1 LLALHVDDITLSS
14 DSKTILEEIGNAIKK
29 KFDVTDDGEISEV
42 LKIKITRD
50 IPNQK
55 LFLSQSNYIKQAL
68 QNFNLHEANIVNTPM
83 EANTVS
89 SADCPLLG
97 SEAHSEMSKIPYREA
112 CGTLMSLAINTRP
125 DISYSV
131 GVACRFMHN
140 PGLPH
145 WNLVKRIFKYLKGTM
160 DYQLCLGGSIIL
172 NLNEFRSTQ
181 PHLVDGQSKFNSR
194 MFGLLD
200 ADWSGDRDNSRS
212 TTGYSFFLGSSLL
225 SWASRLQATAAS
237 STTHAEYYAAY
248 HSTTEALW
256 LQKLLISLQLLPG
269 GEPTILFSDNSGAIQ
284 LGKHHMVTQ
293 RSKHFSSKLHLVR
306 DTHQSGAIKLT
317 HIPTSINVSDIF
329 TKPLPRKQF
338 EFFRENLGL
347 VNPLKV

>member
-1 LLALHVDDITLSS
+1 VQ
-14 DSKTILEEIGNAIKK
+14 
-29 KFDVTDDGEISEV
+29 VV
-42 LKIKITRD
+42 VVV
-50 IPNQK
+50 Q
-55 LFLSQSNYIKQAL
+55 
-68 QNFNLHEANIVNTPM
+68 V
-83 EANTVS
+83 
-89 SADCPLLG
+89 
-97 SEAHSEMSKIPYREA
+97 
-112 CGTLMSLAINTRP
+112 
-125 DISYSV
+125 
-131 GVACRFMHN
+131 
-140 PGLPH
+140 
-145 WNLVKRIFKYLKGTM
+145 
-160 DYQLCLGGSIIL
+160 
-172 NLNEFRSTQ
+172 
-181 PHLVDGQSKFNSR
+181 
-194 MFGLLD
+194 
-200 ADWSGDRDNSRS
+200 
-212 TTGYSFFLGSSLL
+212 
-225 SWASRLQATAAS
+225 
-237 STTHAEYYAAY
+237 AAY